1 MGAGNWVEGEKEDC
15 GAAGCA
21 ESGWAELELASLS
34 LFIEL
39 IHTSRRITSITTPR
53 SDKTASRT
61 LRGSL
66 HQSCRSPELVEV
78 FRLLLLGRLFALA
91 EPTRVVV
98 GRLLPRPLRLF
109 VLPYEVVRAVAF
121 HIVEREGSL
130 CLSASLYEFVRE
142 AVVA

>member
-1 MGAGNWVEGEKEDC
+1 MGAGNWEEGEEGC
-15 GAAGCA
+15 GVAGCA
-21 ESGWAELELASLS
+21 ESGGAELELASLS
-34 LFIEL
+34 LSIEL
-39 IHTSRRITSITTPR
+39 IHTSRIITSITRPR

-98 GRLLPRPLRLF
+98 GRLLPRPLRL
-109 VLPYEVVRAVAF
+109 LPYEVVRAVAF